1 MSFQGQNKRTQELLQ
16 SSLKQ
21 VLGKSC
27 TLIEPVGE
35 VIATYDCHART
46 LESRRLQVFP
56 GEIGGPSE
64 DSFVEKRCL
73 IWTDIFT
80 KWSVA

>member
-1 MSFQGQNKRTQELLQ
+1 MSFQGQHKRTQKLLQ

-46 LESRRLQVFP
+46 LESRLQVFP
-56 GEIGGPSE
+56 GEVGGPSE
-64 DSFVEKRCL
+64 DSFVERRYL
-73 IWTDIFT
+73 IWTDTFT